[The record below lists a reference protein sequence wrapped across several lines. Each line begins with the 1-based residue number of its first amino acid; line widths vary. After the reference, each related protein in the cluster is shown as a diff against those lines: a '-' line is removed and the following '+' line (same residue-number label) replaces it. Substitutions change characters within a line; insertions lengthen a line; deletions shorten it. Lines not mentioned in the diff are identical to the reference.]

1 MCMVTIPNALSV
13 VRLLLVPVLYLLAM
27 QGMHAEFLGVLVVSF
42 LTDLVDGPIARR
54 LNQISDIGA
63 QLDSWAD
70 FAVYVSLPIWGA
82 WLWPEV
88 MRIQRP
94 YITTVLASYI
104 APVIIGVIKY
114 GRLPSLHTYGAKA
127 SAVCVGVSAILMFG
141 FGVYWPFRLCL
152 PLAVVTA
159 ADEIVAITAL
169 RSWRPN
175 VRTCW
180 HALRL
185 RRTGNDIEH
194 IPNATASSY
203 HPRGWKEREKEQ

>member
-1 MCMVTIPNALSV
+1 MLTIPNALSV
-13 VRLLLVPVLYLLAM
+13 VRVLLVPVLYLLAIEE
-27 QGMHAEFLGVLVVSF
+27 MHAEFLGVLMVSF

-70 FAVYVSLPIWGA
+70 FAVYVSLPVWGG
-82 WLWPEV
+82 WLWPAV
-88 MRIQRP
+88 MQIQRP
-94 YITTVLASYI
+94 YVTAVLVSYI

-127 SAVCVGVSAILMFG
+127 SAVFVGISVILMFG
-141 FGVYWPFRLCL
+141 FAVYWPFRLCV
-152 PLAVVTA
+152 PLAVATA
-159 ADEIVAITAL
+159 IDEIVAITCL

-180 HALRL
+180 HAIHL
-185 RRTGNDIEH
+185 RRSGKDIDH

-203 HPRGWKEREKEQ
+203 HPGGWKGER

>member
-1 MCMVTIPNALSV
+1 MITIPNALSV

-27 QGMHAEFLGVLVVSF
+27 RGMHAEFLGLLMVSF
-42 LTDLVDGPIARR
+42 LTDLVDGPVARR

-70 FAVYVSLPIWGA
+70 FAVYISLPVWGA
-82 WLWPEV
+82 WLWPEI
-88 MRIQRP
+88 MHSQKP
-94 YITTVLASYI
+94 YVTAVLVSYI
-104 APVIIGVIKY
+104 APVIVGVIKY

-127 SAVCVGVSAILMFG
+127 SAVANGVSVILMFG
-141 FGVYWPFRLCL
+141 FRIYLPFRLCV

-159 ADEIVAITAL
+159 IDEIVAITVL

-175 VRTCW
+175 VRTMW
-180 HALRL
+180 HAIRL
-185 RRTGNDIEH
+185 RRSGHDIDH

-203 HPRGWKEREKEQ
+203 HPHGWKGK